1 MGKRLLNLYVEDG
14 DVEIAKSKGIVL
26 SSFFREC
33 LNLEITKKDYPK
45 EKLNEKEQ
53 IRLLNN
59 QVALMSVEL
68 NKKTEQ
74 LERIKKTDNKF
85 KGIPFP
91 IGNQK

>member
-1 MGKRLLNLYVEDG
+1 MKRYIAIFVLYL
-14 DVEIAKSKGIVL
+14 K
-26 SSFFREC
+26 FYC